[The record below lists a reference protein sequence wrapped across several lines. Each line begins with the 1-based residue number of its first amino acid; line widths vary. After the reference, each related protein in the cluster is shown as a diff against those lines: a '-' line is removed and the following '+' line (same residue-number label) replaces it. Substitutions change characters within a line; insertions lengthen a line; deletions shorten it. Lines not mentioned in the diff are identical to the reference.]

1 MAEQGARNG
10 RANALGRELV
20 VRVEERSS
28 ASPASVYAVLSDLPS
43 HAIWA
48 GERQKRNTR
57 LLSIKAP
64 AGSALVGTEFQTTGA
79 DPMGTFADR
88 SVVTEAT
95 PGRTL
100 EFVTEAHL
108 ATKKGRAADWTNVH
122 RYELAPAG
130 DGTRITYTIRITRI
144 SELVGMLA
152 IFKVPGVRSL
162 GLKAS
167 AGVARRG
174 VRNLARLAEE
184 SSMDRKG
191 R

>member
-1 MAEQGARNG
+1 MAEQGTRNG

-28 ASPASVYAVLSDLPS
+28 ASPGSVYGVLADLRS
-43 HAIWA
+43 HTIWA
-48 GERQKRNTR
+48 GERQKPKTR
-57 LLSIKAP
+57 LLSIEAP

-100 EFVTEAHL
+100 EFVTEARL
-108 ATKKGRAADWTNVH
+108 TTKKGTAADWTNVH
-122 RYELAPAG
+122 RYELSPAG

-144 SELVGMLA
+144 SELVGMLR
-152 IFKVPGVRSL
+152 IFKVPGLRSL

-184 SSMDRKG
+184 SSMDRNG